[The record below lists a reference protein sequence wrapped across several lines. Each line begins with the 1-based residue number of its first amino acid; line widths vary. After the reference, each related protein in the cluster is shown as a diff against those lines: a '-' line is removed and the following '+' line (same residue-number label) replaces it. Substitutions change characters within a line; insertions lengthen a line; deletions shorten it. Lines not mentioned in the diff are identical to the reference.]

1 MKNLSMRSICYIAAA
16 CAVFFAAAGCRAKK
30 INDPEKVPVKV
41 TAISVFGAEQEGHPA
56 TKIPEESAGWTY
68 ETIPSGDLPEK
79 GSINGLDYKIIP
91 SKAEGSSA
99 EKGFYVFGT
108 SDGDR
113 PYKILVAAG
122 KFNTGGYDI
131 NITGI
136 KFNGTS
142 LVINVKETSPAPA
155 AVVTQAFTYPCCAVE
170 VSKLP
175 DEIKVIGDNGYE
187 YQRLFTR
194 LDKTEIKDG
203 WIAYFADGCG
213 ELMYRTYVYETG
225 DGRYKYVNVNEHTS
239 SWGSSKW
246 EQSVSGT
253 GIVNTR
259 EEIAEVAKKHGS
271 YGYVMF
277 PGDNNKPHA
286 VSEFIANKP
295 G

>member
-1 MKNLSMRSICYIAAA
+1 MRSICYIGAV
-16 CAVFFAAAGCRAKK
+16 CAVFFAAAGCRAKE
-30 INDPEKVPVKV
+30 IADPEKKIVKV
-41 TAISVFGAEQEGHPA
+41 TAISVFGEEQDGPPA
-56 TKIPEESAGWTY
+56 TKIPEESPGWTY
-68 ETIPSGDLPEK
+68 ETMPSGKLPEE
-79 GSINGLDYKIIP
+79 GTINGLDYKIIP

-108 SDGDR
+108 SDGER
-113 PYKILVAAG
+113 PYKVLIAAG

-131 NITGI
+131 GITGI
-136 KFNGTS
+136 MFDGTT
-142 LVINVKETSPAPA
+142 LTITVKETSPAPSA
-155 AVVTQAFTYPCCAVE
+155 IVTQAFTYPCCAVE
-170 VSKLP
+170 ISKLP
-175 DEIKVIGDNGYE
+175 DDVKVTGDNGYE
-187 YQRLFTR
+187 YQKLFTR
-194 LDKTEIKDG
+194 LDKTEIKDD

-225 DGRYKYVNVNEHTS
+225 DGRYKYVNVNEHTA

-259 EEIAEVAKKHGS
+259 KEIAEVAKKHGS

-277 PGDNNKPHA
+277 PGDLNKPHK
-286 VSEFIANKP
+286 VSEFLANKP